1 MAETPRQCWCL
12 ANFALLDDFQYS
24 AFSESGNC
32 AHNDAMNKNNVS
44 RGAPDRKTAAV
55 TPRATRAKTAPK
67 KPHPPR
73 QDKEQSI
80 LDAAERLFAQYG
92 FEGVSLEGIA
102 GAVGISRHSLL
113 YYFPSKDALYRRVLD
128 RVLDLWLD
136 CMAAISVSD
145 NPHEALSAY
154 IAAKL
159 RFSREQPAGSQVF
172 TREVIAG
179 APRYASVIEQ
189 RVAPMLREDLKT
201 LEKWAS
207 EGRIARIDFTH
218 LMFLIWSVTQAYADL
233 APQFAM
239 LLGKPKLDGTDFAA
253 AESVL
258 TRLVMAGLRKQA

>member
-1 MAETPRQCWCL
+1 MSKKL
-12 ANFALLDDFQYS
+12 
-24 AFSESGNC
+24 
-32 AHNDAMNKNNVS
+32 
-44 RGAPDRKTAAV
+44 
-55 TPRATRAKTAPK
+55 TPRAAPLRKQASGASLTVRARSAAR

-73 QDKEQSI
+73 LDKEQAI

-92 FEGVSLEGIA
+92 FEGVSLESIA
-102 GAVGISRHSLL
+102 IAVGISRHNLL
-113 YYFPSKDALYRRVLD
+113 YYFPSKEALYRKVLD
-128 RVLDLWLD
+128 RVLDLWLA
-136 CMAAISVSD
+136 CMAAISASD
-145 NPHEALSAY
+145 NPQEALTAY

-179 APRYASVIEQ
+179 APRYADVIEQ

-239 LLGKPKLDGTDFAA
+239 LLGKPKLDGKDFAA

-258 TRLVMAGLRKQA
+258 TRLVMAGLRETS

>member
-1 MAETPRQCWCL
+1 
-12 ANFALLDDFQYS
+12 
-24 AFSESGNC
+24 
-32 AHNDAMNKNNVS
+32 MNKKTS
-44 RGAPDRKTAAV
+44 TRAAPDRKKKPAA
-55 TPRATRAKTAPK
+55 PRVARTKAAPK

-73 QDKEQSI
+73 LDKEQSI

-92 FEGVSLEGIA
+92 FEGVSLESIA
-102 GAVGISRHSLL
+102 AAVGISRHSLL
-113 YYFPSKDALYRRVLD
+113 YYFPSKEALYRKVLD
-128 RVLDLWLD
+128 RVLDLWLE

-159 RFSREQPAGSQVF
+159 RFSREQPSGSQVF

-179 APRYASVIEQ
+179 APRYAGVIEA

-201 LEKWAS
+201 LEKWAT

-218 LMFLIWSVTQAYADL
+218 LMFLIWSVTQGYADL

-239 LLGKPKLDGTDFAA
+239 LLGKPKLDDKDFAT

-258 TRLVMAGLRKQA
+258 TRLVMAGLRHDT

>member
-1 MAETPRQCWCL
+1 
-12 ANFALLDDFQYS
+12 
-24 AFSESGNC
+24 
-32 AHNDAMNKNNVS
+32 MNKKIVT
-44 RGAPDRKTAAV
+44 RTVPDRKKIAV
-55 TPRATRAKTAPK
+55 RPAPAIRTPK
-67 KPHPPR
+67 KSRPPR
-73 QDKEQSI
+73 LDKEQSI

-102 GAVGISRHSLL
+102 NAVGISRHSLL
-113 YYFPSKDALYRRVLD
+113 YYFPSKDALYRKVLD

-145 NPHEALSAY
+145 HPQEALSAY

-179 APRYASVIEQ
+179 APRYADVIEQ

-201 LEKWAS
+201 LEKWAN

-239 LLGKPKLDGTDFAA
+239 LLGKPKLDGKDFAA

-258 TRLVMAGLRKQA
+258 TRLVMAGLREQD

>member
-1 MAETPRQCWCL
+1 
-12 ANFALLDDFQYS
+12 
-24 AFSESGNC
+24 
-32 AHNDAMNKNNVS
+32 MNKQTATS
-44 RGAPDRKTAAV
+44 TAPDRKKTADA
-55 TPRATRAKTAPK
+55 PSAPHAKAAPK
-67 KPHPPR
+67 KPHAPR

-80 LDAAERLFAQYG
+80 LDAAERLFAQFG

-102 GAVGISRHSLL
+102 SAVGISRHSLL
-113 YYFPSKDALYRRVLD
+113 YYFPSKEALYRKVLD

-136 CMAAISVSD
+136 CMAAISVSE
-145 NPHEALSAY
+145 NPQEALSAY

-159 RFSREQPAGSQVF
+159 RFSREQPTGSQVF

-179 APRYASVIEQ
+179 APRYAEAIEQ

-239 LLGKPKLDGTDFAA
+239 LLGKPKLDGKDFEA
-253 AESVL
+253 AENVL
-258 TRLVMAGLRKQA
+258 TRLVMAGLREQE